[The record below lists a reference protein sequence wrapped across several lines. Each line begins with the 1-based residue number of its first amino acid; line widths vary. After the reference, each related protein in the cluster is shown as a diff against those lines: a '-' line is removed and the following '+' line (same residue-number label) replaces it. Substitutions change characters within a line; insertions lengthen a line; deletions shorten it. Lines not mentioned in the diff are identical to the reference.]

1 MYTILQTCSITIPTE
16 VAADREQH
24 QKSDGTLIP
33 RLTIPLAI
41 IQDPY
46 RLFMAIKFN
55 FASKNDIPIES
66 VKFRGIFGEK
76 PLPNTEADELS
87 DNMCR
92 KDLAPPPKILQA
104 ISEEARE
111 YVVTLLDLILQGV
124 NWDYER

>member
-1 MYTILQTCSITIPTE
+1 MYTTLQTCNTTISAE
-16 VAADREQH
+16 VTADREKH
-24 QKSDGTLIP
+24 QKPDRAIITS
-33 RLTIPLAI
+33 LTIPLAI

-55 FASKNDIPIES
+55 FASKNDIPIEN

-76 PLPNTEADELS
+76 PNTAADELS
-87 DNMCR
+87 DNMC
-92 KDLAPPPKILQA
+92 KEDLAPPPKILQA

-111 YVVTLLDLILQGV
+111 YVITLLDLILQGV